1 MSTQRFS
8 PKSKFVWDQVLYQ
21 VTGVPGPLLIEIE
34 SLLDGQSKV
43 VSCLKLVQALT
54 DGQLRFVRSDHQPIT
69 TPKISLEDYS
79 PGQQET
85 ARYRLQVIEPL
96 LTIPPHQRSTK
107 DLITRVEE
115 VKQAQEAGEMPSYPV
130 SYTSVYRWLKAYTEG
145 GNDIR
150 SLIPNSRQ
158 SEADKRAEQ
167 PNRVEQIIQ
176 EVINE
181 RYFVRERVKIDDIH
195 HEVILRIETE
205 NRQLPEEKQLSPPS
219 RTTIWR
225 RINELDVKQ
234 KLVAKKGKRVARS
247 EMTQYGRMEP
257 PKFPLERVEIDHTP
271 TDIFVVDEDDNL
283 PLGRLTLTFCLD
295 VATRY
300 PLGFYLGFEPPSYL
314 TVAACLHHVI
324 MPKPDVQTLYDTAH
338 SWLACGVP
346 NTLVVDNG
354 REFIGKSLQDAC
366 LSLGILLQQL
376 PVRTPHFK
384 GAVERNFRTLN
395 TGLFHTLPGTTFS
408 NFTMKGDYDSLRF
421 ASLRRTDLY
430 KLIHIFLL
438 DIYAESFHR
447 GLGTIPARRWEE
459 AMDNGFLPRVPTDP
473 DELSILLGRVD
484 ERAVQGYGID
494 FQSIRYNHEELA
506 LLRHRLKTE
515 NKRGGCTRVKI
526 KYLPDNLGTIFA
538 FDPFEQRYI
547 EVPAL
552 NQAYAQG
559 LTLWSHQIIRRYVLE
574 ERDRVSMKALGIA
587 KRKIQEIVDD
597 SKARSRKKQ
606 TRSKMARWQT
616 GNRKS
621 ADTGTENLANLPN
634 WFEQQEAEPE
644 IHQEQTESDEADGW
658 SIEE

>member
-8 PKSKFVWDQVLYQ
+8 LNTEFVWQQTPYQ
-21 VTGVPGPLLIEIE
+21 VKRTLPGHLIEIE
-34 SLLDGQSKV
+34 SLLDGKSKV
-43 VSCLKLVQALT
+43 VPFLKLFQALT
-54 DGQLRFVRSDHQPIT
+54 DGQLTFVEQERQPLPAKT
-69 TPKISLEDYS
+69 ISLEDFS
-79 PGQQET
+79 PSQQAT
-85 ARYRLQVIEPL
+85 AKYRLEVLKPI
-96 LTIPPHQRSTK
+96 LTIPSHLRSTRDI
-107 DLITRVEE
+107 DLRVEE
-115 VKQAQEAGEMPSYPV
+115 VKKAQQLGQISLKPISRL
-130 SYTSVYRWLKAYTEG
+130 SIYRWLKAYNQSG
-145 GNDIR
+145 QDIR
-150 SLIPNSRQ
+150 SLIPK
-158 SEADKRAEQ
+158 KRELAVERRVRE
-167 PNRVEQIIQ
+167 PDRVEQIIQ

-181 RYFVRERVKIDDIH
+181 RYFVRERVKIDDIL
-195 HEVILRIETE
+195 HEVVLRIDIE
-205 NRQLPEEKQLSPPS
+205 NRQLPQEAQLAPPS

-225 RINELDVKQ
+225 RINELDINK
-234 KLVAKKGKRVARS
+234 KLVAKKGRRMAQS
-247 EMTQYGRMEP
+247 EMTQYGQMEP

-271 TDIFVVDEDDNL
+271 TDIFVVDKDDNL

-314 TVAACLHHVI
+314 TVAACLHHT
-324 MPKPDVQTLYDTAH
+324 MLPKPDAQSLYDTEH

-354 REFIGKSLQDAC
+354 KEFIGASLRDSC

-421 ASLRRTDLY
+421 ASLRRNDLN
-430 KLIHIFLL
+430 KMMHIFLL
-438 DIYAESFHR
+438 DIYAERFHR
-447 GLGTIPARRWEE
+447 GLGAIPARRWEE
-459 AMDNGFLPRVPTDP
+459 AMDEGFLPRVPTDP
-473 DELSILLGRVD
+473 DDLAILLGRIE
-484 ERAVQGYGID
+484 ERTVQPYGID

-506 LLRHRLKTE
+506 LLRHRLKTAG
-515 NKRGGCTRVKI
+515 KDRSSTSIKI
-526 KYLPDNLGTIFA
+526 KYLPDNLGTIFV

-552 NQAYAQG
+552 NQDYAQG
-559 LTLWSHQIIRRYVLE
+559 LTLWSHQIIRRQVLE

-606 TRSKMARWQT
+606 TRRKMARWQT

-621 ADTGTENLANLPN
+621 TVKNTDNLASLPN
-634 WFEQQEAEPE
+634 WFEPQYRENDSETADRQG
-644 IHQEQTESDEADGW
+644 SDGW